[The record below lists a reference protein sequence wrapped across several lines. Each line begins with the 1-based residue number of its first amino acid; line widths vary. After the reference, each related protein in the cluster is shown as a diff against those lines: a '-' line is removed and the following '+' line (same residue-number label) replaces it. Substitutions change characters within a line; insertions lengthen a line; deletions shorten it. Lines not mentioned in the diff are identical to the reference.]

1 MKKRLGRG
9 LDALFGDEISS
20 SEKEL
25 EAGSGGK
32 ENIEKIEEINID
44 LIELSENQPRKIF
57 NEEEIEELASSIKSV
72 GLIQPLVVQKKG
84 DKYVLIAGERR
95 LRACKMAGI
104 EKVKCVVKEYENP
117 LEIALIENIQRKDL
131 NPYEKA
137 LAFKRLMDEF
147 GYTQE
152 ELARRLG
159 ISRSK
164 VANTLRILN
173 LGEQIIDLIIKG
185 KISEGHAKVLLSVED
200 EEQRNKLAQL
210 VVEKNLSVRELEQI
224 VKSREDKKEFEL
236 ESEIIREIEENLM
249 ILFGLRA
256 KIQKKK
262 NRGKIAIEFSSDE
275 ELEKIISILMP

>member
-9 LDALFGDEISS
+9 LDALFGDDVIS
-20 SEKEL
+20 SEKEK
-25 EAGSGGK
+25 EEVISEE
-32 ENIEKIEEINID
+32 ENIERIEEIDID
-44 LIELSENQPRKIF
+44 LIDLSENQPRKIF
-57 NEEEIEELASSIKSV
+57 NEEEIEELANSIKSV

-95 LRACKMAGI
+95 LRACKLAGI
-104 EKVKCVVKEYENP
+104 QKVKCIVKEYENP

-152 ELARRLG
+152 ELAKRLG

-164 VANTLRILN
+164 VANILRILN
-173 LGEQIIDLIIKG
+173 LGKKIIDLIIEG

-200 EEQRNKLAQL
+200 EEQRNKLAEL
-210 VVEKNLSVRELEQI
+210 VAEKNLSVRELESI
-224 VKSREDKKEFEL
+224 IKSSDDKKEFEV

-249 ILFGLRA
+249 KLFGLKV

-262 NRGKIAIEFSSDE
+262 NKGKIEIEFSSDE

>member
-9 LDALFGDEISS
+9 LDALFGDDVIS
-20 SEKEL
+20 SEKEK
-25 EAGSGGK
+25 EEVISEE
-32 ENIEKIEEINID
+32 ENIERIEEIDID
-44 LIELSENQPRKIF
+44 LIDLSENQPRKIF
-57 NEEEIEELASSIKSV
+57 NEEEIEELANSIKSV

-95 LRACKMAGI
+95 LRACKLAGVQ
-104 EKVKCVVKEYENP
+104 KVKCIVKEYENP

-152 ELARRLG
+152 ELAKRLG

-173 LGEQIIDLIIKG
+173 LGKKIIDLIIEG

-200 EEQRNKLAQL
+200 EEQRNKLAEL
-210 VVEKNLSVRELEQI
+210 VAEKNLSVRELESI
-224 VKSREDKKEFEL
+224 IKSSDDKKEFEV

-249 ILFGLRA
+249 KLFGLKV

-262 NRGKIAIEFSSDE
+262 NKGKIEIEFSSDE